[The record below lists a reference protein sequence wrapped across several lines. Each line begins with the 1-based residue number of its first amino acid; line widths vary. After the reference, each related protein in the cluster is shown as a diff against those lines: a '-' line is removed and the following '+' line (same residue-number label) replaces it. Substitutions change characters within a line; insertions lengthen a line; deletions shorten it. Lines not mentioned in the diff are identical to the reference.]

1 MDYSLLGSSVHGISQ
16 AGILEWVAISFFPTQ
31 ESNPRLLHW
40 QVGSLLLSHQGS
52 PWGQIPFLLPHA
64 VEVLVLTVLC

>member
-1 MDYSLLGSSVHGISQ
+1 MDCSLLGSSVHGISQ
-16 AGILEWVAISFFPTQ
+16 ARILELVAISFFPMQ